1 MHVDMTC
8 GYCEGSL
15 SLSSEEESAVWMLVH
30 RFANAHV
37 PCGFVTSIVTDYE
50 EPEIK
55 NKFLKKPDNK
65 LDLPEPSEEDE

>member
-8 GYCEGSL
+8 GYCEATL
-15 SLSSEEESAVWMLVH
+15 SLGSEEESAVWMLVH

-50 EPEIK
+50 EPEVK

-65 LDLPEPSEEDE
+65 LDLPEED